1 MLLQTV
7 RSIAPY
13 YNQRPTYIMH
23 LFSILEGKHTS
34 VLAVQLSLQD
44 PAPESVIDDDKS
56 TSAHWVDLTEEEM
69 LNDPAY
75 LASLRQLEIEEE
87 REASIASH
95 NDSEPLIRLPD
106 IIEESREQRLLL
118 AFTTTQKFWQRACQ
132 SLQAKMTHIGSVDYE
147 PHCAIATCKHRG
159 FAAQD
164 NSPKID
170 HKVR

>member
-1 MLLQTV
+1 
-7 RSIAPY
+7 
-13 YNQRPTYIMH
+13 MH

-44 PAPESVIDDDKS
+44 PAPESVIDDDES

-95 NDSEPLIRLPD
+95 NNLKLLIRLFN
-106 IIEESREQRLLL
+106 IIEKSREQRLLL
-118 AFTTTQKFWQRACQ
+118 A
-132 SLQAKMTHIGSVDYE
+132 
-147 PHCAIATCKHRG
+147 
-159 FAAQD
+159 
-164 NSPKID
+164 
-170 HKVR
+170 